1 MSTDPNREQSP
12 EELPEDAFQTFIEE
26 RYAEW
31 EIEFGDGVDTRRT
44 VSFDPKK

>member
-1 MSTDPNREQSP
+1 MSMGANRERSVDDV
-12 EELPEDAFQTFIEE
+12 PEDAFQNFIEE

>member
-1 MSTDPNREQSP
+1 MDANREQSVDDVP
-12 EELPEDAFQTFIEE
+12 ENAFQTFIEE

-31 EIEFGDGVDTRRT
+31 ELEFGDGVDVRRT